1 MFGAHRVGE
10 FSRFR
15 QATFLYRFIINK
27 ILISQSK
34 HLYCYRN
41 LRNASLLFF
50 TCDSNQLHDKGIVE
64 QYVLITDVNNFGNV
78 LKTFL
83 CRSMTWTF
91 SVSTYCL
98 VYGVSF
104 FCFSLRIMR
113 FLFSLLFFWKWPKQ
127 WSVPLI
133 SGLSFS
139 LFQNFLRCFLVVAQK
154 REQRILPLKRWK
166 E

>member
-1 MFGAHRVGE
+1 MFRFPQLTVSICKMTSISHYAHCKALIAKTMFGAHRVGE

-64 QYVLITDVNNFGNV
+64 QYVLITDMNSFGNV
-78 LKTFL
+78 LKTLL

-91 SVSTYCL
+91 SASTYWL

-113 FLFSLLFFWKWPKQ
+113 FLFSLL
-127 WSVPLI
+127 
-133 SGLSFS
+133 
-139 LFQNFLRCFLVVAQK
+139 LFLKMTKAMK
-154 REQRILPLKRWK
+154 RAFN
-166 E
+166 

>member
-1 MFGAHRVGE
+1 MFGAHRVDE

-15 QATFLYRFIINK
+15 QATFLYRFIINE

-41 LRNASLLFF
+41 LRHASLLFF
-50 TCDSNQLHDKGIVE
+50 TCDSNQLHDEEIVE

-78 LKTFL
+78 LKMLL

-91 SVSTYCL
+91 SASTYWL
-98 VYGVSF
+98 VYDVLF

-133 SGLSFS
+133 SGLSFL
-139 LFQNFLRCFLVVAQK
+139 LFQFFFALFLSC
-154 REQRILPLKRWK
+154 RILISLKRWK

>member
-64 QYVLITDVNNFGNV
+64 QYALITDVNNFGNV
-78 LKTFL
+78 LKNVAMSVHDL
-83 CRSMTWTF
+83 DVF
-91 SVSTYCL
+91 SQHVLPCL
-98 VYGVSF
+98 W
-104 FCFSLRIMR
+104 CFI
-113 FLFSLLFFWKWPKQ
+113 FLFFVKNYAF
-127 WSVPLI
+127 LI
-133 SGLSFS
+133 FAS
-139 LFQNFLRCFLVVAQK
+139 LFLKMPEAMK
-154 REQRILPLKRWK
+154 RAFN
-166 E
+166 